1 MSNFFQKFTKNKR
14 GLLLTDR
21 KQQQQQQKS
30 AFPTASTERR
40 TIYVN
45 MEIPSEEL
53 DDYGQPIKTY
63 ISNKI
68 RTAKYT
74 WFTFLPK
81 NLFEQFRGIA
91 NLYFLFLVILQMFPL
106 FSTSASPVLVILP
119 LAAILVLT
127 GAKDAVEDNKRY
139 KTDQSVNKAIT
150 YTLSAWK
157 NVNIAAYQVPRWKRW
172 LHSMRFFFS
181 RTPKE
186 NQQFELTARHH
197 AALGHVNTSYHD
209 DDDDDDNDDED
220 NQDDT
225 SAPHSHPPTS
235 PSVASTFKKTF
246 RSTASFTKMLASKRK
261 SRMPYRPG
269 QVPHSVLRSNKLLT
283 SETEQKPTTRPASSA
298 RKPLHKRWRRTLWE
312 DLRVG
317 DFVVLRNDDAIP
329 ADIVVLSSSE
339 PDGLCYVETK
349 NLDGE
354 TNLKIKRSLQATNEI
369 STPEDCERSKFYVE
383 SEPPHAN
390 LYSYNGVLKWKV
402 ERNSLIR
409 SETTRRRM
417 RNPEDDD
424 EDFALTSEASEAT
437 TAVDLEPISE
447 SPRRHGDLVE
457 EDDDDL
463 YTVSSNDTNDQ
474 DIDDFHTVTS
484 DGSST
489 DQEQV
494 SHEKTEAITGS
505 SVLLRGCVLRNTG
518 WVIGLVLFTGNES
531 KIMLNSGKTPS
542 KRSKM
547 EKATNPYV
555 IVNFVL
561 LLVLCLICS
570 IAASIVYNSD
580 TSATW
585 FESQDTESG
594 AMAGF
599 LMFWTS
605 LVIYQNIIPISLYI
619 SVQIVKTAAAYF
631 IHTDIDMYNQRLDQ
645 PCTPKTWNISDDLG
659 QIEYIFS
666 DKTGTLT
673 QNIMEF
679 RRCTINGVC
688 YGLGSTEAAVGAR
701 LRDGDAAV
709 DSAKISQQI
718 DLDKARA
725 EMLQK
730 QKSLFN
736 HKYINPQSTFVDP
749 QLFDDISAQ
758 DEHSQ
763 SVVHFF
769 SALALCHTV
778 IPEVPDDQQDMPNSI
793 EYKAQSPDEAAL
805 VATARDM
812 GFTFVA
818 RDQDNVIV
826 DIMGEQ
832 RSMHLLHVLEFNS
845 TRKRMSVIM
854 RSPQDGKIV
863 LLCKGADS
871 VIYERLS
878 TGLEEKAAAEN
889 DEASQDQLKV
899 REATLQHLSTFAN
912 EGLRTLC
919 IASRFIDE
927 DEYQAWAVRYKA
939 ASNSISNREEQIET
953 VCEEIENSLTLIG
966 GTAIEDKLQEGVP
979 DTIAVLA
986 EAGIK
991 IWVLTG
997 DKVETAI
1004 NIGFACNLLT
1014 KDMLLISVN
1023 AHSEEETMEQLKRS
1037 IEEVQEKSKTQKCA
1051 LVIDGESLKYA
1062 LEARCKQ
1069 ELLELGTQCRAVIC
1083 CRVSPMQKAKVVSL
1097 VKKGLKVMTLAIGDG
1112 ANDVSMIQEANVGVG
1127 ISGEEGRQAVMA
1139 SDYAIAQFSYLS
1151 KLLLVHGRWS
1161 YLRTSEMILTFFYK
1175 NIMWTLV
1182 LFWYQL
1188 MCSFTGTLMF
1198 DYSYITLY
1206 NLVFTSL
1213 PCIFAGVFDQ
1223 DLKAEYS
1230 FKFPQL
1236 YLMGIRN
1243 DKFTTS
1249 RFFLT
1254 VVDAIYQSAVCF
1266 GLPYLVFIGP
1276 KISRDGYDLEGVIE
1290 LGTFI
1295 AGIAVVVANI
1305 LVGFTIFSWTWIMFL
1320 CIFISSATFFLWT
1333 GIYSNIMTFTFYGE
1347 AILFGEGTFW
1357 LCLVL
1362 TFAVCLLPRFI
1373 AKYYL
1378 QAYHPFDNDIIRE
1391 IVFCKPSSKAFDFLG
1406 NGNHKEEYTDED
1418 EEEVLPINLMRTRSE
1433 IEQQQQQQPQEQPL
1447 RDEQSLKKQ
1456 KKRSRFTLVRSST
1469 NESTR
1474 SEIMYM
1480 KTGKRASFMGFAYS
1494 SDDAHVF
1501 DEYRKSV
1508 YRTNTNTSHFSQLS
1522 VPEKRQSRLSVA
1534 SLSGKHWMP
1543 LNGFRLRS
1551 SDGGPSG
1558 GSGSS
1563 SSDKKTPN
1571 SFGKKMMTAM
1581 KNRIQH
1587 KTQHQPK
1594 LDVITRESSM
1604 SSSMAENDMILIPVA
1619 PVSQSKNFVAPIPPS
1634 TPSTEGLAY
1643 QQQHITH
1650 MQPIQPY
1657 LLHQHHQ
1664 SSHHDPNSPS
1674 SPNDPLLQQYQ
1685 QPPHHLSHDQQQRG
1699 RDNSSNGSP
1708 SSSSPKYY

>member
-1 MSNFFQKFTKNKR
+1 M
-14 GLLLTDR
+14 D
-21 KQQQQQQKS
+21 
-30 AFPTASTERR
+30 
-40 TIYVN
+40 
-45 MEIPSEEL
+45 IPSEEL
-53 DDYGQPIKTY
+53 DDYGQPTKTY

-106 FSTSASPVLVILP
+106 FSTSASPVLVVLP

-127 GAKDAVEDNKRY
+127 GAKDAVEDNRRH
-139 KTDQSVNKAIT
+139 KTDQGVNKAIT

-157 NVNIAAYQVPRWKRW
+157 NINIAAHQVPRWKRW
-172 LHSMRFFFS
+172 LNSLNFLIF

-186 NQQFELTARHH
+186 NQQFELTARHG
-197 AALGHVNTSYHD
+197 ALGRVNTSYSVASYHD
-209 DDDDDDNDDED
+209 DN
-220 NQDDT
+220 T
-225 SAPHSHPPTS
+225 SDPHSHPPTS

-246 RSTASFTKMLASKRK
+246 RSTASFTKMLTSKRK
-261 SRMPYRPG
+261 SRVPYRPG
-269 QVPHSVLRSNKLLT
+269 QVPHSVLRSNRLLT
-283 SETEQKPTTRPASSA
+283 SGSDSEQKPIRSVSSA
-298 RKPLHKRWRRTLWE
+298 RKPLDKRWRKTLWE
-312 DLRVG
+312 DVKVG

-339 PDGLCYVETK
+339 PDGLCYVETQ

-369 STPEDCERSKFYVE
+369 STPEECERSKFYIE

-402 ERNSLIR
+402 KSNDLMRT
-409 SETTRRRM
+409 ETTRRRM
-417 RNPEDDD
+417 KSANADGD
-424 EDFALTSEASEAT
+424 EGFALASEASEA

-447 SPRRHGDLVE
+447 SGRHGNI
-457 EDDDDL
+457 DDDL
-463 YTVSSNDTNDQ
+463 YTISSDDTDDE
-474 DIDDFHTVTS
+474 DIDDFHTISS
-484 DGSST
+484 DGT
-489 DQEQV
+489 DEEQV

-505 SVLLRGCVLRNTG
+505 SMLLRGCVLRNTG
-518 WVIGLVLFTGNES
+518 WVIGLVLFTGNET

-547 EKATNPYV
+547 EKATNPYA
-555 IVNFVL
+555 I
-561 LLVLCLICS
+561 LCLICS
-570 IAASIVYNSD
+570 IAASIVYNND
-580 TSATW
+580 TSATY
-585 FESQDTESG
+585 FESQDAESG
-594 AMAGF
+594 TMAGF

-631 IHTDIDMYNQRLDQ
+631 IHTDIDMYNKRLDQ

-688 YGLGSTEAAVGAR
+688 YGLGDTEAAAGAR
-701 LRDGDAAV
+701 LKDDDAAV
-709 DSAKISQQI
+709 DSAKILQQI

-730 QKSLFN
+730 QSSLFN
-736 HKYINPQSTFVDP
+736 HKYMNPKSTFVDP
-749 QLFDDISAQ
+749 QLFDDINAQ
-758 DEHSQ
+758 DDHSQ
-763 SVVHFF
+763 SIVHFF

-778 IPEVPDDQQDMPNSI
+778 IPEVPNQDLPNI
-793 EYKAQSPDEAAL
+793 IDYKAQSPDEAAL

-871 VIYERLS
+871 VIYERLT
-878 TGLEEKAAAEN
+878 TGLENKVD

-899 REATLQHLSTFAN
+899 REETLQHLSTFAN

-927 DEYQAWAVRYKA
+927 DEYQAWAARYKI

-1023 AHSEEETMEQLKRS
+1023 AHNEEETMEQLRRS
-1037 IEEVQEKSKTQKCA
+1037 IEQVEEKSKTQKCA

-1062 LEARCKQ
+1062 LEAQCKQ

-1083 CRVSPMQKAKVVSL
+1083 CRVSPMQKAKVVNL

-1182 LFWYQL
+1182 LFWFQL

-1230 FKFPQL
+1230 FQFPQL

-1276 KISRDGYDLEGVIE
+1276 KISRNGYDLEGVVE

-1333 GIYSNIMTFTFYGE
+1333 GIYSNIMTFTFFGE

-1362 TFAVCLLPRFI
+1362 TFVVCLLPRFT

-1378 QAYHPFDNDIIRE
+1378 QAYYPFDNDIIRE
-1391 IVFCKPSSKAFDFLG
+1391 IVFCKPSKVGSSALHFLR
-1406 NGNHKEEYTDED
+1406 NGKQKEGYRD
-1418 EEEVLPINLMRTRSE
+1418 EEEEELPINLIRTRSE
-1433 IEQQQQQQPQEQPL
+1433 TEQQHHQHHQQPL
-1447 RDEQSLKKQ
+1447 HDEHTLKKQ
-1456 KKRSRFTLVRSST
+1456 KKRSRFALHRTST
-1469 NESTR
+1469 NGSNK

-1508 YRTNTNTSHFSQLS
+1508 YRTNTGTSHLSQPNVS
-1522 VPEKRQSRLSVA
+1522 DKRQSRLSVA
-1534 SLSGKHWMP
+1534 SLSSKHWMP
-1543 LNGFRLRS
+1543 LNGFRLRHC
-1551 SDGGPSG
+1551 DGGPST
-1558 GSGSS
+1558 
-1563 SSDKKTPN
+1563 SSDKKMPN
-1571 SFGKKMMTAM
+1571 SFGKKMMTAV
-1581 KNRIQH
+1581 KNRIH
-1587 KTQHQPK
+1587 KAQHQPK

-1604 SSSMAENDMILIPVA
+1604 DSTNADNLILLPVA
-1619 PVSQSKNFVAPIPPS
+1619 PASQNENFVAPIPPT
-1634 TPSTEGLAY
+1634 TPSTEELTY
-1643 QQQHITH
+1643 QHITH
-1650 MQPIQPY
+1650 IQPNQSY

-1664 SSHHDPNSPS
+1664 SSHHDPTSPS
-1674 SPNDPLLQQYQ
+1674 SPNDPLLQHQ
-1685 QPPHHLSHDQQQRG
+1685 QPPHLSHGRQQQQQQP
-1699 RDNSSNGSP
+1699 DHDTSSHP
-1708 SSSSPKYY
+1708 LSSSSPTYY

>member
-1 MSNFFQKFTKNKR
+1 MSSFLHKFKQKKSPF
-14 GLLLTDR
+14 LTEQER
-21 KQQQQQQKS
+21 KKQQKS

-45 MEIPSEEL
+45 MDIPSEEL
-53 DDYGQPIKTY
+53 DDYGQPTKTY
-63 ISNKI
+63 ISNQI

-74 WFTFLPK
+74 WYTFLPK

-106 FSTSASPVLVILP
+106 FSSAASPVLVVLP

-127 GAKDAVEDNKRY
+127 GAKDAVEDNKRH
-139 KTDQSVNKAIT
+139 KTDESVNKAIT
-150 YTLSAWK
+150 YTLTAWR
-157 NVNIAAYQVPRWKRW
+157 NVNIAAHQVPRWKRW
-172 LHSMRFFFS
+172 LHSMKSLFARK
-181 RTPKE
+181 PKD
-186 NQQFELTARHH
+186 NQQFELTATRGGVLSR
-197 AALGHVNTSYHD
+197 ANTSY
-209 DDDDDDNDDED
+209 
-220 NQDDT
+220 
-225 SAPHSHPPTS
+225 
-235 PSVASTFKKTF
+235 
-246 RSTASFTKMLASKRK
+246 STASYHDEDSSHLPASPSLSLTFKNKLRSTTSFSKILASKRK

-269 QVPHSVLRSNKLLT
+269 QVPHSVLRSSKLVKST
-283 SETEQKPTTRPASSA
+283 SEADDEKKRTKAAAASSA
-298 RKPLHKRWRRTLWE
+298 RQPLDKRWRRTLWE
-312 DLRVG
+312 DIKVG

-339 PDGLCYVETK
+339 PDGLCYVETQ

-369 STPEDCERSKFYVE
+369 STPEDCERSKFYIE

-402 ERNSLIR
+402 ENNDLIR
-409 SETTRRRM
+409 TETTRRRM
-417 RNPEDDD
+417 NGDEGFAMTSESSEDTTVELETINESRRNVDLDD
-424 EDFALTSEASEAT
+424 EE
-437 TAVDLEPISE
+437 
-447 SPRRHGDLVE
+447 
-457 EDDDDL
+457 
-463 YTVSSNDTNDQ
+463 
-474 DIDDFHTVTS
+474 DDFHTISS
-484 DGSST
+484 DGT
-489 DQEQV
+489 DDEEQV

-505 SVLLRGCVLRNTG
+505 SVLLRGCVLRNTS
-518 WVIGLVLFTGNES
+518 WVIGMVLFTGNET

-561 LLVLCLICS
+561 LLILCLICS
-570 IAASIVYNSD
+570 IAASIVYNSG
-580 TSATW
+580 TSSTY
-585 FESQDTESG
+585 FESKDAESG
-594 AMAGF
+594 TMEGF
-599 LMFWTS
+599 IMFWTS

-631 IHTDIDMYNQRLDQ
+631 IYTDIDMYNERLDQ

-688 YGLGSTEAAVGAR
+688 YGLGDTEAAVGAR
-701 LRDGDAAV
+701 LRDGDVAM
-709 DSAKISQQI
+709 DSAKISNKI

-730 QKSLFN
+730 QRELFN
-736 HKYINPQSTFVDP
+736 HKYLNPKSTFVDP

-758 DEHSQ
+758 DEQSQ

-778 IPEVPDDQQDMPNSI
+778 IPEVPDPDHPNNI
-793 EYKAQSPDEAAL
+793 DYKAQSPDEAAL

-812 GFTFVA
+812 GFTFIA
-818 RDQDNVIV
+818 REQDNVVV

-878 TGLEEKAAAEN
+878 TGLEKMVD
-889 DEASQDQLKV
+889 DETSQNQLKI
-899 REATLQHLSTFAN
+899 REETLNHLSVFAN

-919 IASRFIDE
+919 IASRVIDE
-927 DEYQAWAVRYKA
+927 EEYQRWSARYKV
-939 ASNSISNREEQIET
+939 ASNSISNREEQIES

-979 DTIAVLA
+979 DTIGVLA

-1023 AHSEEETMEQLKRS
+1023 ARNEEETMEQLRRS
-1037 IEEVQEKSKTQKCA
+1037 IEEVEEKSKTQKCA

-1062 LEARCKQ
+1062 LEPQCKQ
-1069 ELLELGTQCRAVIC
+1069 ELLDLGTQCRAVIC
-1083 CRVSPMQKAKVVSL
+1083 CRVSPMQKAKVVNL

-1188 MCSFTGTLMF
+1188 MCGFTGTMMF

-1213 PCIFAGVFDQ
+1213 PCIFAGVLDQ

-1243 DKFTTS
+1243 DKFTTT

-1254 VVDAIYQSAVCF
+1254 VVDAIYQSCVCF
-1266 GLPYLVFIGP
+1266 GLPYMVFIGP
-1276 KISRDGYDLEGVIE
+1276 KLSSDGYDTEGVVE

-1295 AGIAVVVANI
+1295 AGIAVVVANV

-1320 CIFISSATFFLWT
+1320 CIFLSSATFFIWT

-1357 LCLVL
+1357 LCLIL
-1362 TFAVCLLPRFI
+1362 TFAVCLLPRYT
-1373 AKYYL
+1373 ANYYL
-1378 QAYHPFDNDIIRE
+1378 QAYHPYDNDIIRE
-1391 IVFCKPSSKAFDFLG
+1391 VVLCNSSLLGSSALKFLRSG
-1406 NGNHKEEYTDED
+1406 KQKEHYSDED
-1418 EEEVLPINLMRTRSE
+1418 EEELNLTRTRSE
-1433 IEQQQQQQPQEQPL
+1433 SEQL
-1447 RDEQSLKKQ
+1447 RHQHLLEDEESGSYALKKQ
-1456 KKRSRFTLVRSST
+1456 KKRSRFGLQRTLTNGST
-1469 NESTR
+1469 K

-1480 KTGKRASFMGFAYS
+1480 KTGKRTSFMGFAYS

-1508 YRTNTNTSHFSQLS
+1508 YRTNTGGSHLSQASLALNA
-1522 VPEKRQSRLSVA
+1522 KSRLSMI
-1534 SLSGKHWMP
+1534 SLPGKENDQDWMP
-1543 LNGFRLRS
+1543 IDGFRLRQYDTEPSIHS
-1551 SDGGPSG
+1551 SKKAPS
-1558 GSGSS
+1558 
-1563 SSDKKTPN
+1563 
-1571 SFGKKMMTAM
+1571 SFGKKMMKAM
-1581 KNRIQH
+1581 KNRMH
-1587 KTQHQPK
+1587 KQQPHQPR
-1594 LDVITRESSM
+1594 LDPITRESSM
-1604 SSSMAENDMILIPVA
+1604 DSSNADNLILLPLT
-1619 PVSQSKNFVAPIPPS
+1619 PTNQNENFVAPIPPS
-1634 TPSTEGLAY
+1634 TPSTEELTY
-1643 QQQHITH
+1643 QPITH
-1650 MQPIQPY
+1650 IQPIQPF

-1664 SSHHDPNSPS
+1664 SSHHDAISPS
-1674 SPNDPLLQQYQ
+1674 SPSDHLQQH
-1685 QPPHHLSHDQQQRG
+1685 QPSHLSHNQHDDR
-1699 RDNSSNGSP
+1699 NNHSS
-1708 SSSSPKYY
+1708 SSSSPTHY

>member
-1 MSNFFQKFTKNKR
+1 MSSFLHKFKQKKSPF
-14 GLLLTDR
+14 LTEQER
-21 KQQQQQQKS
+21 KKQQKS

-45 MEIPSEEL
+45 MDIPSEEL
-53 DDYGQPIKTY
+53 DDYGQPTKTY
-63 ISNKI
+63 ISNQI

-74 WFTFLPK
+74 WYTFLPK

-106 FSTSASPVLVILP
+106 FSTSASPVLVVLP

-127 GAKDAVEDNKRY
+127 GAKDAVEDNKRHQ
-139 KTDQSVNKAIT
+139 TDESVNKAIT
-150 YTLSAWK
+150 YTLTAWK
-157 NVNIAAYQVPRWKRW
+157 NVNIAAHQVPRWKRW
-172 LHSMRFFFS
+172 LHSVKAVFA
-181 RTPKE
+181 RTPKD
-186 NQQFELTARHH
+186 NQQFELTATRGG
-197 AALGHVNTSYHD
+197 ALSRANTSYSTASYHD
-209 DDDDDDNDDED
+209 DADDF
-220 NQDDT
+220 
-225 SAPHSHPPTS
+225 SHPPAS
-235 PSVASTFKKTF
+235 PSL
-246 RSTASFTKMLASKRK
+246 M
-261 SRMPYRPG
+261 
-269 QVPHSVLRSNKLLT
+269 PHSVLRSSKLVKST
-283 SETEQKPTTRPASSA
+283 SEADDEKKRTKAAAAAACSA
-298 RKPLHKRWRRTLWE
+298 RQPLDKRWRRTLWE
-312 DLRVG
+312 NIKVG

-339 PDGLCYVETK
+339 PDGLCYVETQ

-369 STPEDCERSKFYVE
+369 STPEDCERSKFYIE

-390 LYSYNGVLKWKV
+390 LYSYNGVLKWK
-402 ERNSLIR
+402 
-409 SETTRRRM
+409 
-417 RNPEDDD
+417 
-424 EDFALTSEASEAT
+424 
-437 TAVDLEPISE
+437 
-447 SPRRHGDLVE
+447 
-457 EDDDDL
+457 DDDDFA
-463 YTVSSNDTNDQ
+463 TIS
-474 DIDDFHTVTS
+474 S
-484 DGSST
+484 DGT
-489 DQEQV
+489 DDEEQV

-505 SVLLRGCVLRNTG
+505 SVLLRGCVLRNTS
-518 WVIGLVLFTGNES
+518 WVIGMVLFTGNET

-561 LLVLCLICS
+561 LLILCLICS
-570 IAASIVYNSD
+570 IAASIVYNSES
-580 TSATW
+580 SATY
-585 FESQDTESG
+585 FESKDAESG
-594 AMAGF
+594 TMEGF
-599 LMFWTS
+599 IMFWTS

-631 IHTDIDMYNQRLDQ
+631 IHTDIDMYNERLDQ

-688 YGLGSTEAAVGAR
+688 YGLGDTEAAVGAR
-701 LRDGDAAV
+701 LRDGDVAM
-709 DSAKISQQI
+709 DSAKIANKI

-730 QKSLFN
+730 QRELFD
-736 HKYINPQSTFVDP
+736 HKYLNPQSTFVDP

-758 DEHSQ
+758 DEQSQ

-778 IPEVPDDQQDMPNSI
+778 IPEVPDPERPNNI
-793 EYKAQSPDEAAL
+793 DYKAQSPDEAAL

-818 RDQDNVIV
+818 REQDNVVV

-878 TGLEEKAAAEN
+878 TGLEKMVD
-889 DEASQDQLKV
+889 DEASQTQLKI
-899 REATLQHLSTFAN
+899 REETLNHLSIFAN

-919 IASRFIDE
+919 IASRVIDE
-927 DEYQAWAVRYKA
+927 EEYQRWSARYKA
-939 ASNSISNREEQIET
+939 ASNSISNREEQIES
-953 VCEEIENSLTLIG
+953 VCEEIETSLTLIG

-979 DTIAVLA
+979 DTIGVLA

-1023 AHSEEETMEQLKRS
+1023 ARNEEETMEQLRRS
-1037 IEEVQEKSKTQKCA
+1037 IEQVEEKSKTQKCA

-1062 LEARCKQ
+1062 LEPQCKQ
-1069 ELLELGTQCRAVIC
+1069 ELLDLGTQCRAVIC
-1083 CRVSPMQKAKVVSL
+1083 CRVSPMQKAKVVNL

-1188 MCSFTGTLMF
+1188 MCGFTGTMMF

-1213 PCIFAGVFDQ
+1213 PCIFAGVLDQ

-1243 DKFTTS
+1243 DKFTTM

-1254 VVDAIYQSAVCF
+1254 VVDAIYQSGVCF
-1266 GLPYLVFIGP
+1266 GLPYMVFIGP
-1276 KISRDGYDLEGVIE
+1276 KLSSDGYDTEGVVE

-1295 AGIAVVVANI
+1295 AGIAVVVANM

-1320 CIFISSATFFLWT
+1320 CIFISSATFFIWT

-1357 LCLVL
+1357 LCLIL
-1362 TFAVCLLPRFI
+1362 TFAVCLLPRYT
-1373 AKYYL
+1373 ANYYL
-1378 QAYHPFDNDIIRE
+1378 QAYHPYDNDIIRE
-1391 IVFCKPSSKAFDFLG
+1391 V
-1406 NGNHKEEYTDED
+1406 
-1418 EEEVLPINLMRTRSE
+1418 V
-1433 IEQQQQQQPQEQPL
+1433 
-1447 RDEQSLKKQ
+1447 
-1456 KKRSRFTLVRSST
+1456 
-1469 NESTR
+1469 
-1474 SEIMYM
+1474 
-1480 KTGKRASFMGFAYS
+1480 
-1494 SDDAHVF
+1494 
-1501 DEYRKSV
+1501 
-1508 YRTNTNTSHFSQLS
+1508 
-1522 VPEKRQSRLSVA
+1522 
-1534 SLSGKHWMP
+1534 
-1543 LNGFRLRS
+1543 
-1551 SDGGPSG
+1551 
-1558 GSGSS
+1558 
-1563 SSDKKTPN
+1563 
-1571 SFGKKMMTAM
+1571 
-1581 KNRIQH
+1581 
-1587 KTQHQPK
+1587 
-1594 LDVITRESSM
+1594 
-1604 SSSMAENDMILIPVA
+1604 
-1619 PVSQSKNFVAPIPPS
+1619 
-1634 TPSTEGLAY
+1634 
-1643 QQQHITH
+1643 
-1650 MQPIQPY
+1650 
-1657 LLHQHHQ
+1657 
-1664 SSHHDPNSPS
+1664 
-1674 SPNDPLLQQYQ
+1674 
-1685 QPPHHLSHDQQQRG
+1685 
-1699 RDNSSNGSP
+1699 
-1708 SSSSPKYY
+1708 